1 MKYFFCLVM
10 AASFLMG
17 CSSENTPAALKAIP
31 PAFGKLNDIV
41 IVADQPLW
49 DGPVGD
55 SIRYY
60 YSSAY
65 PLLPQPEPLFDLR
78 HFTPEDL
85 STERMRKELRTYMIV
100 ADLNDA
106 NSPTAK
112 LVRKDLGDEKIEAAK
127 ADASANSVVGLDK
140 WAKGQM
146 LIYQYAFGE
155 EQLIQ
160 MLIQN
165 FPAVE
170 KRVHE
175 FDKPLLEAYVYL
187 NGDNAEINRT
197 LQEDWKIRM
206 RIPRE
211 YKIAVNNDEIIW
223 VRNILDESSSNIIL
237 KKIPYTAQSQLTKE
251 NIIAIRDSIG
261 RQYISS
267 TTANTY
273 MLTNTVDLPV
283 ISSATRINGYYAVD
297 ARGIWEIAND
307 YMGGA
312 FVSYL
317 ILNPNTNEL
326 IFVDGFLHAPGQDKR
341 NFMQYIDHIIHTM
354 RF

>member
-1 MKYFFCLVM
+1 MKYIFGLVI
-10 AASFLMG
+10 AASFLLG
-17 CSSENTPAALKAIP
+17 CSSENTPTAFKAIP
-31 PAFGKLNDIV
+31 PAFGQLNDIV
-41 IVADQPLW
+41 VIADQDLW
-49 DGPVGD
+49 DSAVGD

-65 PLLPQPEPLFDLR
+65 LLLPQPEPLFDLR

-85 STERMRKELRTYMIV
+85 SVEQMRKELRTYMIV
-100 ADLNDA
+100 ADMNDA
-106 NSPTAK
+106 DSPTAK
-112 LVRKDLGDEKIEAAK
+112 LVAKDLGEEKIKAAK
-127 ADASANSVVGLDK
+127 AGPSLQSAVGMDK

-146 LIYQYAFGE
+146 LIYQYAFGK

-160 MLIQN
+160 GLIKN

-197 LQEDWKIRM
+197 LEEGWKIKM

-211 YKIAVNNDEIIW
+211 YKIAMNNEDIIW

-237 KKIPYTAQSQLTKE
+237 KKIPYTSQSQLSKE

-261 RQYISS
+261 RQYVSS
-267 TTANTY
+267 TTPNTY
-273 MLTNTVDLPV
+273 MLTNSIDLPV
-283 ISSATRINGYYAVD
+283 ISNTTRINGYYALD
-297 ARGIWEIAND
+297 ARGIWEISND

-326 IFVDGFLHAPGQDKR
+326 IFVDGFLHAPGQEKR
-341 NFMQYIDHIIHTM
+341 NFMQYIDYIIHTM